1 VPLETKE
8 RQLICQMFY
17 CKETNV
23 SLSNKEMFDE
33 RTGDVG
39 CQAAS
44 TCHSVDGWSSSV
56 VRGDL
61 LRNSK
66 VGSVRVSN
74 PEIMQLAGEKSPAAT
89 KKFIPEI
96 DADSTRSSSL
106 RPSRTSRRFRLPS
119 QAQRESIASEH
130 YLDWV
135 CSGTPAEGVHRK
147 P

>member
-1 VPLETKE
+1 MPLETKE

-33 RTGDVG
+33 RAGDVG

-89 KKFIPEI
+89 KKFTPEI
-96 DADSTRSSSL
+96 DAALYEEFVAAAKQNVAPVS
-106 RPSRTSRRFRLPS
+106 PALPS
-119 QAQRESIASEH
+119 PARV
-130 YLDWV
+130 YRF
-135 CSGTPAEGVHRK
+135 GTLFGLGLLRHPRRRC